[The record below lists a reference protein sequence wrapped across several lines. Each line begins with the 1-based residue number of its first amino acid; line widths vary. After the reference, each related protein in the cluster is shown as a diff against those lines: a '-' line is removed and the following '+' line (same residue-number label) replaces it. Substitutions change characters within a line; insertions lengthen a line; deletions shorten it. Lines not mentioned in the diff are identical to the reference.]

1 MCFLFL
7 CENLEQFL
15 SQNDLPEVNESKVL
29 GIFPIVFSQ
38 IGIYTFIAANAS
50 MRFLEIRRS
59 MAAHVGALDI
69 PASACRPD
77 TEARVEVLDAFV
89 SYQLDSHDCS
99 CGIRLALLKTH
110 H

>member
-50 MRFLEIRRS
+50 MRFLET
-59 MAAHVGALDI
+59 MG
-69 PASACRPD
+69 SAIYILNPEERIFFLFS
-77 TEARVEVLDAFV
+77 RNF
-89 SYQLDSHDCS
+89 
-99 CGIRLALLKTH
+99 I
-110 H
+110 

>member
-50 MRFLEIRRS
+50 MRFLET
-59 MAAHVGALDI
+59 MG
-69 PASACRPD
+69 SAIYILNPEERILCLAE
-77 TEARVEVLDAFV
+77 T
-89 SYQLDSHDCS
+89 SY
-99 CGIRLALLKTH
+99 RLWLSFKSSAISKVCLGMSGLLFIYL
-110 H
+110 

>member
-38 IGIYTFIAANAS
+38 RDLYIYS
-50 MRFLEIRRS
+50 
-59 MAAHVGALDI
+59 G
-69 PASACRPD
+69 
-77 TEARVEVLDAFV
+77 
-89 SYQLDSHDCS
+89 
-99 CGIRLALLKTH
+99 
-110 H
+110 

>member
-15 SQNDLPEVNESKVL
+15 SQNDLPEVNESKVF

-50 MRFLEIRRS
+50 MRFLETMGYLYYRKNTRR
-59 MAAHVGALDI
+59 L
-69 PASACRPD
+69 
-77 TEARVEVLDAFV
+77 
-89 SYQLDSHDCS
+89 
-99 CGIRLALLKTH
+99 IRLLYVFSYFYYQKRSRIFLWRKLQLN
-110 H
+110 